1 MFENSLKNYAVN
13 GSFTFKTGD
22 ALSKQSKAVPNLPG
36 IYIIYTIT
44 SNTKELVYIGK
55 SGTMI
60 NDGSFKTQLLRKR
73 LNNRHAGVSRQV
85 YFENKLKDE
94 DIETLEFNWYVTFEG
109 SNIDVPGFVEGNLL
123 QNYFVQNKKL
133 PPWNKDF

>member
-1 MFENSLKNYAVN
+1 MEEKLEKYKYN
-13 GSFTFKTGD
+13 GTFTFKTGD
-22 ALSKQSKAVPNLPG
+22 ALSKQSKAVPNM
-36 IYIIYTIT
+36 
-44 SNTKELVYIGK
+44 KELVYIGK

-94 DIETLEFNWYVTFEG
+94 AIETLEFNWFVTFEG
-109 SNIDVPGFVEGNLL
+109 SNIDVSGFVEGNLL
-123 QNYFVQNKKL
+123 QKYFEQNKKL